1 MATFPRAEVAI
12 RSLPMKND
20 GPRGTFGDM
29 PDNTKIIEAA
39 RESLKRVQ
47 EFDVESLPRVER
59 LGEDYNFRSA
69 VGPASRLIGLF
80 RQFPEQFVVDL
91 PANQLSTLKQ
101 YADSTFNYFHQIADF
116 DPKASDAYSTRQNLI
131 SSLDSHYQGVFDAIS
146 PLISF
151 GSSRLRDFSQ
161 LEAQAR
167 AAIQAAKDE
176 ADLAAKGLQ
185 TQQDEAKRI
194 LEDIRQIAAEQG
206 VSQQSIY
213 FKTEYEDNETN
224 AETWRWRTTALAIGL
239 GAFALLSV
247 FAHKWSF
254 LAPITAYDTAQLAIS
269 KILIFAVI
277 GFMLVLAARNFLAC
291 KHNAIINRHR
301 YNALLTFKA
310 LADAAGSEER
320 RDIVLTYAASCIFA
334 PQETGYS
341 KTGEKTE
348 IVPGIIQSIPKL
360 GGAEK

>member
-1 MATFPRAEVAI
+1 
-12 RSLPMKND
+12 
-20 GPRGTFGDM
+20 M
-29 PDNTKIIEAA
+29 PDNSKIIDAT
-39 RESLKRVQ
+39 RESLMRVQ
-47 EFDVESLPRVER
+47 QFDVESLPRLER
-59 LGEDYNFRSA
+59 LGEDYNFQAA
-69 VGPASRLIGLF
+69 VEPARRLIGLF
-80 RQFPEQFVVDL
+80 RQYPEQYVADL
-91 PANQLSTLKQ
+91 PATQLNALKQ
-101 YADSTFNYFHQIADF
+101 QADSTFNYFDQMLKF
-116 DPKASDAYSTRQNLI
+116 DSKAPDAYSTRQNLI
-131 SSLDSHYQGVFDAIS
+131 SSLDNHYQTVFDGMS

-151 GSSRLRDFSQ
+151 GSSRLRDYSQ

-167 AAIQAAKDE
+167 AAVQASKDVAE
-176 ADLAAKGLQ
+176 EAAKGLQ
-185 TQQDEAKRI
+185 AQQDEAKRI

-206 VSQQSIY
+206 VSQQSMY
-213 FKTEYEDNETN
+213 FKTEYTDNETN
-224 AETWRWRTTALAIGL
+224 AETWRWQTIYLAIGL

-247 FAHKWSF
+247 FAHKWSI
-254 LAPITAYDTAQLAIS
+254 LAPANAYDTVQLAIS
-269 KILIFAVI
+269 KVLIFAVI

-348 IVPGIIQSIPKL
+348 IVPGIIQSITKMS
-360 GGAEK
+360 GHEK